1 MNLNEEKIDET
12 NQSVNEQQQ
21 SAMSQDEMEKDT
33 VKAQEAAAANDN
45 PADAGEINEECTDND
60 SDKEQ
65 EKKSKKGKINSKQM
79 AAEEKVQEMGEKL
92 AEMNDR
98 YIRMVAD
105 FDNYRK
111 RTQQQMADLVL
122 NGGKEVIKDI
132 LPILDDMER
141 ALSTIPDDN
150 TAKEGQQLIFNKL
163 ITTLQQ
169 KGLKVMEAQGQKFDE
184 ELHNAVAQIP
194 ATDESQKGIV
204 IDVVQ
209 TGYYLRDKVLRHA
222 KVVVAI

>member
-1 MNLNEEKIDET
+1 MNPNEEKMDET
-12 NQSVNEQQQ
+12 NQSLNEKQQ
-21 SAMSQDEMEKDT
+21 SATSQDDMVKDT
-33 VKAQEAAAANDN
+33 ENTQDASAANDS
-45 PADAGEINEECTDND
+45 PADAAKTNEESTDNN

-65 EKKSKKGKINSKQM
+65 DKKNKKGKANSKQM
-79 AAEEKVQEMGEKL
+79 EAEEKVQEMGEKL

-98 YIRMVAD
+98 YVRMVAD

-150 TAKEGQQLIFNKL
+150 TAKEGQRLIFNKL

-194 ATDESQKGIV
+194 ATDENQKGMV

>member
-1 MNLNEEKIDET
+1 MNPNEEKMDET
-12 NQSVNEQQQ
+12 NQSLNEKQQ
-21 SAMSQDEMEKDT
+21 SATSQDDMVKDT
-33 VKAQEAAAANDN
+33 ENTQEASAANDS
-45 PADAGEINEECTDND
+45 PADATKSNEESTDNN

-65 EKKSKKGKINSKQM
+65 DKKNKKGKANSKQM
-79 AAEEKVQEMGEKL
+79 EAEEKVQEMGEKL

-98 YIRMVAD
+98 YVRMVAD

-194 ATDESQKGIV
+194 ATDESQKGMV